1 MHFFSCFRYD
11 ILQEKFW
18 SLKWKERNM
27 KIAFLDVKKKD
38 FKSSLIIRKHQRI
51 LETIERW
58 DKTVNKIKCLELKSW
73 LGKCYLVLPVWSKLS
88 KTKEVQIVHRLFL
101 VNCYLLHVT
110 RLPSQ
115 PVRNLGGL
123 VINWTG
129 LTVHSND
136 YK

>member
-1 MHFFSCFRYD
+1 MHFFSCFRYG

-101 VNCYLLHVT
+101 VNCYLLHVP
-110 RLPSQ
+110 RVPSQ
-115 PVRNLGGL
+115 PGSSGRGW
-123 VINWTG
+123 VIDFIW
-129 LTVHSND
+129 LELPWQ
-136 YK
+136 